1 MASGMGSLYIGVT
14 GLQSSQNALNVTAH
28 NLANVETNGYV
39 RQQVVFADKTYLTA
53 GRSYISA
60 SQVGSGV
67 GIAEVRQVRQTFY
80 DEQYREGLGHSTY
93 YKVNYGVVSELEN
106 LYQEPDGA
114 SFTDAMSAFKDSIQ
128 ELAKDPSDSVRLD
141 SFILSASNFLE
152 RADAIYKGMCEYQD
166 NLNMQAKGKIE
177 EINKYG
183 KIIDELNRQ
192 ISGIEMGVENA
203 NDLRDKRNIALDELS
218 KLGNITYNE
227 DESGMVT
234 VRFEGTVF
242 VSTDR
247 CFEMETTVDLDTGFI
262 TPIWKHTKENVFSTT
277 ETVSAVLGND
287 SGELK
292 ALIRARGDHRA
303 DYTELVDENGEPNE
317 EAYSKISGSVVMK
330 KQAEFDQLI
339 HGMVTAINDVLCGY
353 GNVDGNPDGSAPV
366 ELFIR
371 NGNRDRY
378 EAAQNADG
386 EYVCIG
392 EDYSKKNTLYSIGNL
407 MLNPK
412 LVKDSSLLNFKDKEG
427 NIQSDKV
434 NAMLDTWN
442 QEFATLN
449 PDSKAKMNFD
459 TYYQSLTDDLANFG
473 KVYGGLYSGQL
484 KEVYELD
491 NKRQTVI
498 GVSSDEEL
506 TNMIMY
512 QNAYNASS
520 RYINAVSEMLEHLI
534 NALGR

>member
-1 MASGMGSLYIGVT
+1 MASGMGSLYVGVT

-39 RQQVVFADKTYLTA
+39 RQQVTFADKTYVTN
-53 GRSYISA
+53 GKSYISL

-67 GIAEVRQVRQTFY
+67 GIAEVRQVRQNFY

-93 YKVNYGVVSELEN
+93 YKVNYEVVSELET

-114 SFTDAMSAFKDSIQ
+114 SFTDAMSAFKESVQ
-128 ELAKDPSDSVRLD
+128 ELAKDPTNAVNLD

-152 RADAIYKGMCEYQD
+152 RADAVYRGMCDYQD
-166 NLNMQAKGKIE
+166 NLNMQAKSMIK

-183 KIIDELNRQ
+183 KRIDELNRQ

-203 NDLRDKRNIALDELS
+203 NDLRDQRNLALDELS

-227 DESGMVT
+227 DESGMVS
-234 VRFEGTVF
+234 VRFEGTLF

-247 CFEMETTVDLDTGFI
+247 CFEMEMTVDNGTGFI
-262 TPIWKHTKENVFSTT
+262 TPVWKHTKEEVFSKTAT
-277 ETVSAVLGND
+277 ISPTFGND

-292 ALIRARGDHRA
+292 ALILARGDHRA
-303 DYTELVDENGEPNE
+303 DYTELVDENGRPNVE
-317 EAYSKISGSVVMK
+317 GYSKISSSLIMK

-339 HGMVTAINDVLCGY
+339 HGMVTAINDVLCGS
-353 GNVDGNPDGSAPV
+353 GNVDGNPDGTAPV

-371 NGNRDRY
+371 SANRERY
-378 EAAQNADG
+378 EPVKNADG

-392 EDYSKKNTLYSIGNL
+392 ENYNEKNSLYSLGNL
-407 MLNPK
+407 VLNPA
-412 LVKDSSLLNFKDKEG
+412 LIEDSSLLNFTDKEG
-427 NIQSDKV
+427 NVLSQKV
-434 NAMLDTWN
+434 NDMLDTWDM
-442 QEFATLN
+442 EFATLN
-449 PDSKAKMNFD
+449 PDAQGKMNFD
-459 TYYQSLTDDLANFG
+459 TYYQALTEDLANSG

-484 KEVYELD
+484 KEVYSLD
-491 NKRQTVI
+491 NKRQIVM

-534 NALGR
+534 GALGR